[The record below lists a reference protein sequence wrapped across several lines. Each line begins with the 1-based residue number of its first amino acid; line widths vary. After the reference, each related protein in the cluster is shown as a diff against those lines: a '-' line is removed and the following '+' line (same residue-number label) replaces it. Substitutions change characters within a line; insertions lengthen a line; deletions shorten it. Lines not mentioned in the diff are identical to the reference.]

1 MIKRAVCHLMLLV
14 MLVGCAA
21 SGEAAASMDPEIAK
35 QRATAFAERVGM
47 PWGEEL
53 TVEVVHPHDEVGEE
67 LLVKYFDFAYVAF
80 DVAQDCIAGAHD
92 SSASVE
98 FAAQPTVVNLTEDE
112 ALARATEVAE
122 AMDLFREPVAL
133 YMVRLAPVSEQTQE
147 WVVMWVR
154 TTEGI
159 PYERDFARLALD
171 PSNGRL
177 MGVGQSF
184 RSAPPEST
192 EVKVAQEAAVAAA
205 REHAR
210 ALGFEEVRDMPPT
223 AELKVV
229 QPNNYWG
236 PGERVG
242 DQYMAPS
249 RVAWSV
255 AIGVP
260 YGPEGGYTYKVLWID
275 AADGELLGGYGY
287 RGATS
292 PPAAPIPA
300 EPDATASVGQS
311 LLIPVTAGGAAILA
325 LIGGL
330 LVRARRAAAR

>member
-1 MIKRAVCHLMLLV
+1 MIKTAVCCLIPVLMLG
-14 MLVGCAA
+14 GCAA
-21 SGEAAASMDPEIAK
+21 PRGTTASMDPEIAK

-53 TVEVVHPHDEVGEE
+53 TVEVVPPRWDLGE
-67 LLVKYFDFAYVAF
+67 LLYVKYFDFASVAF
-80 DVAQDCIAGAHD
+80 DVAQDCIANAQD
-92 SSASVE
+92 SSACVE
-98 FAAQPTVVNLTEDE
+98 FAAQPTIINLTEDE

-133 YMVRLAPVSEQTQE
+133 YRVRLTPVSEQTQE
-147 WVVMWVR
+147 WVIMWVR
-154 TTEGI
+154 SVDEI
-159 PYERDFARLALD
+159 PYDQDYARGALE

-210 ALGFEEVRDMPPT
+210 ALGFEEIRDMPPT

-236 PGERVG
+236 PGEEIRLV
-242 DQYMAPS
+242 YMAPS

-292 PPAAPIPA
+292 PPVAPIPA
-300 EPDATASVGQS
+300 ERAATAAVEQS
-311 LLIPVTAGGAAILA
+311 LLIPVGEGGAAILA
-325 LIGGL
+325 LVGGL

>member
-1 MIKRAVCHLMLLV
+1 MVRTAGCCLILVV
-14 MLVGCAA
+14 MLGGCAA
-21 SGEAAASMDPEIAK
+21 SRAKPGSLDPDIAM

-53 TVEVVHPHDEVGEE
+53 TVEVVPPHDEVGEE

-133 YMVRLAPVSEQTQE
+133 YRVRLTPVSEQTQE

-154 TTEGI
+154 TVEGI
-159 PYERDFARLALD
+159 PYDHDYARLALD

-177 MGVGQSF
+177 MYVGQSF
-184 RSAPPEST
+184 RSAPPESI

-210 ALGFEEVRDMPPT
+210 ALRFEEIGDMPPT

-236 PGERVG
+236 PGEQIG
-242 DQYMAPS
+242 DRYMAPS

-255 AIGVP
+255 AIRVP

-292 PPAAPIPA
+292 PPAAPTPA
-300 EPDATASVGQS
+300 QAPATTTSGRS
-311 LLIPVTAGGAAILA
+311 LLIPVSAGGAAILA
-325 LIGGL
+325 LVGGL
-330 LVRARRAAAR
+330 LVRARRAGAR